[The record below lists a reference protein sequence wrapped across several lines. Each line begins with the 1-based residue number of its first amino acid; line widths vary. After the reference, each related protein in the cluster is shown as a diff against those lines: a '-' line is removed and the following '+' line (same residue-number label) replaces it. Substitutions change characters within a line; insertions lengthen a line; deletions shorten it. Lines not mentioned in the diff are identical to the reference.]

1 MKKIKIITGFFIILI
16 VNSAAFAQKKMNY
29 QDVFDVILKKDNEKA
44 YTLLLAY
51 QKQDPDFTNTYFQ
64 LGLIAKQWTK
74 EFNPFTEFNYTKLF
88 MYNTK
93 LYFDLAKFKLKD
105 EKKKNRGLYS
115 NIRLAEEE
123 QKLSF
128 EDIYKFI
135 DEQIEEIK
143 VYEENIIQIITYFNK
158 SSDKYNECVD
168 LFMDINSEYNK
179 IKNIYLTEDEE
190 FLSKLGKLESDFD
203 STLFYFKQYKKAIS
217 KYPIAGYDQTFILN
231 DIITYRL
238 DGLTN
243 SNFLENEFLLWNYKK
258 WVQDVKKTKIVN
270 VSGNRNDILDTE
282 SLMRAKINQLSESN
296 FSDDYKPYKLDKKF
310 VYKIEKFDNNSL
322 LVKLFKLNESKIN
335 FLTFF
340 KKAIND
346 TTSSDKFSLFQ
357 FAQYCYEFGEKKKL
371 SDSLNNDFKISIN
384 ADQIRKYTNF
394 YLSKYKGLDGL
405 KDYAFR
411 QELFFNGK
419 QDIVF
424 ENLKKKLFETRY
436 DFNAGSLKYK
446 NKSIDIKKAL
456 VNKQKINSGEYKIS
470 DFKIDKNNKLTL
482 SGFYQTTKGSL
493 AGFTGQTTDYKSFKV
508 FKKSKV
514 SDTSDIINTLI
525 EDFQG
530 GWFTIETSMGK
541 SIVNTLIKYSEKGQ
555 IVLKKKLPYYKVP
568 RFMKFDDIN
577 NSIIIIFYGDETDAL
592 KNNDEEQIIYHLNL
606 DDDLKSYS
614 VNIKT
619 KSYVFDIIKMDK
631 RIFLFSNYLSYNDLE
646 GNKIVSSA
654 GKSVQETNI
663 LLTVISPDGFIEKHV
678 PIENSK
684 AFFGTKAI
692 KINSNTVNV
701 LGYQSQYLNNN
712 YDILKEKKLQYII
725 VNSNAEVLYSTW
737 HD

>member
-1 MKKIKIITGFFIILI
+1 MKKYKLTAILFIIFI
-16 VNSAAFAQKKMNY
+16 VNSNVVAQKKMNY
-29 QDVFDVILKKDNEKA
+29 QDVFDVVLENDNEKA
-44 YTLLLAY
+44 YTLLLAF

-88 MYNTK
+88 IYNTK

-115 NIRLAEEE
+115 NIKLSEED
-123 QKLSF
+123 KKVSF

-168 LFMDINSEYNK
+168 LFRDINSEYSK

-190 FLSKLGKLESDFD
+190 FLSELEKLVSDFD
-203 STLFYFKQYKKAIS
+203 STLYYFKQYKKAIS
-217 KYPIAGYDQTFILN
+217 KYPIGGYDQSFTFN

-258 WVQDVKKTKIVN
+258 WVQDVKKTKKVK

-282 SLMRAKINQLSESN
+282 SLMKAKINQLSESN
-296 FSDDYKPYKLDKKF
+296 FSDDYKPYKLDEKLI
-310 VYKIEKFDNNSL
+310 YKIEKFDNNSL

-335 FLTFF
+335 YLTFF
-340 KKAIND
+340 KKAINN
-346 TTSSDKFSLFQ
+346 TSKSDSYTLFQ
-357 FAQYCYEFGEKKKL
+357 FSRFCYELGERKKL

-384 ADQIRKYTNF
+384 ADQIRKYKNF
-394 YLSKYKGLDGL
+394 YLSEYKGLDGL

-424 ENLKKKLFETRY
+424 ENLKKKLFKTRY
-436 DFNAGSLKYK
+436 DFNIGSLKYK
-446 NKSIDIKKAL
+446 NKSIDIKKEL
-456 VNKQKINSGEYKIS
+456 VNKQNINFGEYKIS

-482 SGFYQTTKGSL
+482 TGFYKTTKGNL
-493 AGFTGQTTDYKSFKV
+493 AGFTGQTSNYKTFSV
-508 FKKSKV
+508 FKKSV
-514 SDTSDIINTLI
+514 ISDTSDVVNTLI

-530 GWFTIETSMGK
+530 GWFTIETSIGK

-555 IVLKKKLPYYKVP
+555 IVMKKKLPYSKVP

-577 NSIIIIFYGDETDAL
+577 NSIIIIFYGDETDAM

-646 GNKIVSSA
+646 GNKIISSA
-654 GKSVQETNI
+654 GNSVKETNI
-663 LLTVISPDGFIEKHV
+663 LLTVISPDGFVEKQV
-678 PIENSK
+678 PIESSK

-692 KINSNTVNV
+692 KINSNTVNI
-701 LGYQSQYLNNN
+701 LGYQSQYINNN

-725 VNSNAEVLYSTW
+725 VNSNAELLYSTW